1 MTTMNTPLPTPAAE
15 AADSQPSTDGPMGL
29 AAVPGYLV
37 EEIVNGYVLTHG
49 DGGKVFFKDIP
60 ELMELF
66 TRELHAWVKDMHRHD
81 WDGRFTLSFGFK
93 QDNENGPSTGATE

>member
-1 MTTMNTPLPTPAAE
+1 MTAMDTPLSTPAAE
-15 AADSQPSTDGPMGL
+15 AADSQPATDSPMGL

-37 EEIVNGYVLTHG
+37 EGIVNGYVLTQG

-66 TRELHAWVKDMHRHD
+66 TRELNAWVKDMRRHD
-81 WDGRFTLSFGFK
+81 WNERFTLSFGFK
-93 QDNENGPSTGATE
+93 QDNAQADTRRP